1 INIMTVNLNFIEKN
15 IDRDSPVMEYVRDVK
30 EELVRMR
37 NITNQLLNLARPDEE
52 EKEVFDI
59 ARLVES
65 HPVQILLKRM
75 RESGFDVMT
84 VVEPNTPMVKATM
97 NQLVQVMLHLISN
110 AEDAMPDKGKITVS
124 VGRVE
129 KDGEAMARIT
139 VTDTGMGI
147 PEENLKKIF
156 QPFFSTKGQKSTGL
170 GLMVTYSI
178 IENMGGVIGI
188 RSRVGE
194 GTEVRILL
202 PTVKE

>member
-1 INIMTVNLNFIEKN
+1 
-15 IDRDSPVMEYVRDVK
+15 
-30 EELVRMR
+30 
-37 NITNQLLNLARPDEE
+37 
-52 EKEVFDI
+52 
-59 ARLVES
+59 
-65 HPVQILLKRM
+65 M

-84 VVEPNTPMVKATM
+84 VVEPNTPLVKATR
-97 NQLVQVMLHLISN
+97 NHLVQVMLHLISN

-124 VGRVE
+124 AGRLE
-129 KDGEAMARIT
+129 KNGQVMARIT

-147 PEENLKKIF
+147 PEENLRKIF

-188 RSRVGE
+188 KSKVGE

-202 PTVKE
+202 PAVKE